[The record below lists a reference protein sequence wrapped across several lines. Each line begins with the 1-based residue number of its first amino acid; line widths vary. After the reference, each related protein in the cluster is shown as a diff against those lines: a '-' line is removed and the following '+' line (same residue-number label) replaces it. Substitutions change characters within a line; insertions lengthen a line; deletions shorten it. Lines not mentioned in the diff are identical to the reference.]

1 MAEGFK
7 IEIVGIDEAIQ
18 TFRRINDESA
28 NGIQKQIVK
37 SGLIIETN
45 AKKAAPSDT
54 GRLRSSIQTEIK
66 NNGFTAQVFTD
77 VNYAP
82 FVEYGTRAHF
92 PPPNAL
98 KGWARRHNMPGM
110 EFIIAR
116 SINRRGTKA
125 RPFLF
130 PAFEKEKQPFINGI
144 SKILKGMER
153 GQ

>member
-1 MAEGFK
+1 MAVEVEFVGVDETIKTFNRIDTETINK
-7 IEIVGIDEAIQ
+7 IQ
-18 TFRRINDESA
+18 
-28 NGIQKQIVK
+28 QQIVK

-45 AKKAAPSDT
+45 AKKTAPSDT

-66 NNGFTAQVFTD
+66 NKGFTAQVFSD
-77 VNYAP
+77 VEYAVH
-82 FVEYGTRAHF
+82 VEYGTKAHF
-92 PPPNAL
+92 PPPSAL

-144 SKILKGMER
+144 KDILKRME
-153 GQ
+153 